1 MDYFLFELP
10 NGIRCVHRQTRTAAS
25 YCGLTI
31 HTGSRD
37 EESTEHGIAHLIEH
51 SLFKGTHRRRAF
63 QINCRLENLGGELNA
78 FTTKE
83 ETVVHATTLR
93 ADFARAAE
101 LIADVVFRSTFP
113 EKEIAREKEVILD
126 EINAYKDSPAERIY
140 DEFEERIFSG
150 SSLSHNILGDKK
162 SLKRF
167 VPDDLHAFRDR
178 TYNTDQMVFSS
189 VGPFGEKRFR
199 DICERHFGDIQPR
212 QRTFSRQPAVETT
225 IFQETKQLH
234 TFQTH
239 CLLGNRAYSH
249 NDERRIPLM
258 LLVNLLGGVSANSL
272 LNTSLREQNGLVYNV
287 EANYTPLSDTGL
299 ATIYFGT
306 EKENVARCLELIDGE
321 ITKISTGRLSA
332 RQFSIAKRQFIGQFL
347 LSLESH
353 EGNMLNA
360 GKSLLV
366 YNRLDSPA
374 EIIARL
380 RAITLS
386 QMVEVAR
393 EIYARPLSWVIYK

>member
-1 MDYFLFELP
+1 MDHFLFELP
-10 NGIRCVHRQTRTAAS
+10 NGIRCVHRQVRTAAA
-25 YCGLTI
+25 YCGLTV

-37 EESTEHGIAHLIEH
+37 EGPTEHGIAHLVEH
-51 SLFKGTHRRRAF
+51 SLFKGTGRRRAS

-113 EKEIAREKEVILD
+113 EKEVAHEKEVILD

-140 DEFEERIFSG
+140 DEFEERIFAG

-167 VPDDLHAFRDR
+167 VSDDLHRFCSR

-199 DICERHFGDIQPR
+199 DICKRHFGDISAR
-212 QRTFSRQPAVETT
+212 RRTFIRQPVEKAP
-225 IFQETKQLH
+225 IFQEIKQLH
-234 TFQTH
+234 TFQAH
-239 CLLGNRAYSH
+239 CILGNRAYAH

-258 LLVNLLGGVSANSL
+258 LLVNLLGGASSNSL
-272 LNTSLREQNGLVYNV
+272 LNIALRERNGLVYNV
-287 EANYTPLSDTGL
+287 EAGYMPLSDTGL

-306 EKENVARCLELIDGE
+306 DKENVARCLQMIGDE
-321 ITKISTGRLSA
+321 IAKICAGKLSA
-332 RQFSIAKRQFIGQFL
+332 RQFSMAKRQFIGQFL

-360 GKSLLV
+360 GKSLLA
-366 YNRLDSPA
+366 YNRLDSPT
-374 EIIARL
+374 EVVARL
-380 RAITLS
+380 RAITLP
-386 QMVEVAR
+386 QLVEVAR
-393 EIYARPLSWVIYK
+393 EVYGKPLSRLIYK